1 MHKKY
6 INVFVEIDV
15 ILGLYD
21 LKSHIK
27 YTHNTHSQTLY
38 AMLKKPTAQIA
49 HLVFADTQANSEKIK
64 TWDRLKINTAD
75 PSHF

>member
-27 YTHNTHSQTLY
+27 YTHNTHSQTLGVIQENPNFEQ
-38 AMLKKPTAQIA
+38 K
-49 HLVFADTQANSEKIK
+49 
-64 TWDRLKINTAD
+64 
-75 PSHF
+75 

>member
-1 MHKKY
+1 MAGRNELHKKY

-27 YTHNTHSQTLY
+27 YTHNTHSQTLG
-38 AMLKKPTAQIA
+38 ARREPPRKRPLRNPKP
-49 HLVFADTQANSEKIK
+49 VFERKASRGRQT
-64 TWDRLKINTAD
+64 
-75 PSHF
+75 

>member
-1 MHKKY
+1 MAGRNELHKKY

-27 YTHNTHSQTLY
+27 YTHNTHSQTL
-38 AMLKKPTAQIA
+38 
-49 HLVFADTQANSEKIK
+49 ANSLLPFI
-64 TWDRLKINTAD
+64 IFNTIITG
-75 PSHF
+75 HFI

>member
-27 YTHNTHSQTLY
+27 YTHNTHSQTLA
-38 AMLKKPTAQIA
+38 AMRLGAISMNGTEKKEIWKMQNMRT
-49 HLVFADTQANSEKIK
+49 
-64 TWDRLKINTAD
+64 
-75 PSHF
+75 

>member
-27 YTHNTHSQTLY
+27 YTHNTHSQAL
-38 AMLKKPTAQIA
+38 AAILRLIDCIRIKPTWSDITNFI
-49 HLVFADTQANSEKIK
+49 LILNYCIMPILT
-64 TWDRLKINTAD
+64 
-75 PSHF
+75 P

>member
-1 MHKKY
+1 MAGRNELHKKY

-27 YTHNTHSQTLY
+27 YTHNTHSQTLAVITKNY
-38 AMLKKPTAQIA
+38 KWK
-49 HLVFADTQANSEKIK
+49 
-64 TWDRLKINTAD
+64 
-75 PSHF
+75 